1 MAEMKLTP
9 VMAMGAVL
17 LLAGIGA
24 GSFFAAQALRSP
36 EETGAVNSVATA
48 TPTPSPAPAT
58 PTPLRTPRGPISVGT
73 DHLEDVVA
81 DEPYLEDIVNEIEIV
96 TLETVDWELEC
107 PRGSEV
113 EAASHDVTR
122 GTVWEIDP
130 GYIPPGA
137 TELVGEPAEDFVP
150 VSLCDGRITRAF
162 REFSF
167 GAASLTII
175 KIAGRQW
182 IMSSG
187 TGPVFPGIVNGKAAM
202 LADLPPQS
210 PEAEDLAA
218 ELGLPGLGTAQVIIQ
233 EEFGLTVV
241 IGGEM
246 SLAETIRVAEG
257 LE

>member
-1 MAEMKLTP
+1 M
-9 VMAMGAVL
+9 
-17 LLAGIGA
+17 AGIGA

-73 DHLEDVVA
+73 TAIEGVV
-81 DEPYLEDIVNEIEIV
+81 NGIEIV
-96 TLETVDWELEC
+96 TGQREPLC
-107 PRGSEV
+107 PGGSV
-113 EAASHDVTR
+113 EAASHDVAR

-130 GYIPPGA
+130 AYLPPGA
-137 TELVGEPAEDFVP
+137 TELVGEPAEDFAP
-150 VSLCDGRITRAF
+150 VLLCEGKIVRSF

-167 GAASLTII
+167 GAASVTIV
-175 KIAGRQW
+175 KIAGRQAS
-182 IMSSG
+182 MASG
-187 TGPVFPGIVNGKAAM
+187 TGPAFPGTVNGKAAV

-218 ELGLPGLGTAQVIIQ
+218 ELGLPCLGTAQVIIQ